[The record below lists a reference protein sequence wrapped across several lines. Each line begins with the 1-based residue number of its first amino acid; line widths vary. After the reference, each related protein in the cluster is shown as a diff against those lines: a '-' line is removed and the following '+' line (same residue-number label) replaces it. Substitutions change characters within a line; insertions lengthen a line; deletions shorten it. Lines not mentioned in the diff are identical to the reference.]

1 LNALLALSRLIDRI
15 NERIGRTVM
24 WLVLV
29 AVTVSAVNAIVRKV
43 FNMSSNAFLEAQW
56 YMFSAI
62 FLLCAA
68 YTLQRNEHI
77 RIDVIAGKLSKRAQT
92 WIDILG
98 TIFFLTP
105 MALLIMVLSWK
116 VFTMSYVSNE
126 VSTNAGGLPI
136 WPARALV
143 PVGFFLLLLQGLS
156 ELIKRFAFLKGLIPD
171 PTEKVLSKSAED
183 ELAEAIRR
191 ARGEVA

>member
-29 AVTVSAVNAIVRKV
+29 AVAVSAINAIVRKV

-62 FLLCAA
+62 FLLCSA

-77 RIDVIAGKLSKRAQT
+77 RIDVVAGKLSKRAQT

-116 VFTMSYVSNE
+116 VFTMSYISNE

-143 PVGFFLLLLQGLS
+143 PIGFFLLLLQGLS

-171 PTEKVLSKSAED
+171 PTEKVLSKSAEE
-183 ELAEAIRR
+183 ELAEAIRQ

>member
-116 VFTMSYVSNE
+116 VFTMSYISNE

>member
-171 PTEKVLSKSAED
+171 PSEKVLSKSAED
-183 ELAEAIRR
+183 ELAEAIRQ